1 MPILGIDSME
11 KQAARVSVDLDKE
24 LAKESRQYR
33 PGSVVKLVVV
43 GSIDSVS
50 YRKPDDPD
58 EKGYEGHMSLK
69 VQKVEL
75 LPSARNEMAELLDDD
90 E

>member
-1 MPILGIDSME
+1 MPLLGIDSLE
-11 KQAARVSVDLDKE
+11 KQAPRVSVDLDKE
-24 LAKESRQYR
+24 LAKESRKYR

-43 GSIDSVS
+43 GSVDSVS

-58 EKGYEGHMSLK
+58 EKGYEGYLTVK
-69 VQKVEL
+69 VQKMEL
-75 LPSARNEMAELLDDD
+75 LESARNEMAELLDDA